1 MSSRS
6 ALIIDDEPDTRT
18 YLATLLSDNGWTA
31 RTANSVDDGLAL
43 AREQVPD
50 VVLLDLMMPE
60 RGGLSALVELRKT
73 PELSSVPIVIVSGI
87 QETLTS
93 DFRAFL
99 KWCPTSCFRNWISSR
114 WRSRQLTSGSGQPVG
129 LLDRVR
135 VY

>member
-6 ALIIDDEPDTRT
+6 ALIIDDEPDTTT
-18 YLATLLSDNGWTA
+18 YLATLLTDNGWTA
-31 RTANSVDDGLAL
+31 RTANSVEDGLAL

-73 PELSSVPIVIVSGI
+73 PNLSSVPIVIVSGI

-93 DFRAFL
+93 DFRTFLKRFKYRKPDAFL
-99 KWCPTSCFRNWISSR
+99 DKPVVPEELLQTLD
-114 WRSRQLTSGSGQPVG
+114 QLTQPKA
-129 LLDRVR
+129 D
-135 VY
+135 

>member
-99 KWCPTSCFRNWISSR
+99 KRFKYRQPDAFLDKPVVPDELLQKLD
-114 WRSRQLTSGSGQPVG
+114 QLT
-129 LLDRVR
+129 LAK
-135 VY
+135 

>member
-6 ALIIDDEPDTRT
+6 ALIIDDEPDTTT
-18 YLATLLSDNGWTA
+18 YLATLLTDNGWTA

-87 QETLTS
+87 QETLTA
-93 DFRAFL
+93 DFRTFLKRFKYRKPDAFL
-99 KWCPTSCFRNWISSR
+99 DKPVVPEELLQKLD
-114 WRSRQLTSGSGQPVG
+114 QLTQPKS
-129 LLDRVR
+129 D
-135 VY
+135 

>member
-6 ALIIDDEPDTRT
+6 ALIIDDEPDTTT
-18 YLATLLSDNGWTA
+18 YLATLLTDNGWTA
-31 RTANSVDDGLAL
+31 RTANSVEDGLAL
-43 AREQVPD
+43 ARAQVPD

-93 DFRAFL
+93 DFRTFLKRFKYRKPDAFL
-99 KWCPTSCFRNWISSR
+99 DKPVVPDELLQTLD
-114 WRSRQLTSGSGQPVG
+114 QLTQSKA
-129 LLDRVR
+129 D
-135 VY
+135 

>member
-6 ALIIDDEPDTRT
+6 ALIIEDEPDTAT

-31 RTANSVDDGLAL
+31 RTANSVDEGLAL

-73 PELSSVPIVIVSGI
+73 PKLSAVPIVIVSGI

-99 KWCPTSCFRNWISSR
+99 KRFKH
-114 WRSRQLTSGSGQPVG
+114 RQPDAFLDKPVVPDE
-129 LLDRVR
+129 LLRTLDRLTQTR
-135 VY
+135 AD

>member
-6 ALIIDDEPDTRT
+6 ALIIDDEPDTAT

-60 RGGLSALVELRKT
+60 RGGLSALIELRKT
-73 PELSSVPIVIVSGI
+73 PKLSSVPIVIVSGI
-87 QETLTS
+87 QETLTA

-99 KWCPTSCFRNWISSR
+99 KRFKYRKPDAFLDKPVVPDELLQKLD
-114 WRSRQLTSGSGQPVG
+114 QLTLSK
-129 LLDRVR
+129 
-135 VY
+135 